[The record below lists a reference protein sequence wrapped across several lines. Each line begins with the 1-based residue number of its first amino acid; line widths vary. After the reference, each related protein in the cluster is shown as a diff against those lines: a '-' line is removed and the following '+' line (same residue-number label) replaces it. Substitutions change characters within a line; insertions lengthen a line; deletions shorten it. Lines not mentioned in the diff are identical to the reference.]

1 MNQNLSSYR
10 IFYTVANAGNIS
22 KAAKEL
28 YISQP
33 AISKSIQKLEESLEC
48 KLFSRSSR
56 GVALTD
62 EGALLYSHVKEAFE
76 TLTQGDEQLKRSIEL
91 GVGHIRI
98 GVSSTLCK
106 FMLLPYLKEFI
117 RRNPHISISISCQ
130 STNETLKLLD
140 NNKIDIGLIGKPAVM
155 KNIEFD
161 YLDNIEDIFVA
172 NKEYLDNLKKRGVAA
187 DEILENSTLMLLD
200 KNNMTRKYI
209 DDYLQ
214 NNQIEVAESIDI
226 SNMDLLID
234 FAKIGV
240 GVACVI
246 RNFVKEEL
254 EEGSLIEVPLG
265 FPIHEREVG
274 FAYKSNTKSSKSLEA
289 FIDFYR
295 NYEI

>member
-1 MNQNLSSYR
+1 
-10 IFYTVANAGNIS
+10 
-22 KAAKEL
+22 
-28 YISQP
+28 
-33 AISKSIQKLEESLEC
+33 
-48 KLFSRSSR
+48 
-56 GVALTD
+56 
-62 EGALLYSHVKEAFE
+62 
-76 TLTQGDEQLKRSIEL
+76 
-91 GVGHIRI
+91 
-98 GVSSTLCK
+98 
-106 FMLLPYLKEFI
+106 MLLPYLKEFI